1 MGSQGPDM
9 DNSEGRKRNAAQPLG
24 ERQGTAS
31 KESIR
36 KTGRKERQSAGP
48 DGPDAKVV
56 GDTFKS

>member
-1 MGSQGPDM
+1 M

-31 KESIR
+31 KDSVR

-48 DGPDAKVV
+48 DGPDAKAV